1 MLSYRH
7 GFHAGGWADVHKHV
21 AIALLLLHL
30 RQKSTAFA
38 VLDAFAGDA
47 VYDLTGPE
55 ATKTREFETGIARIW
70 DEPNAPPGVV
80 EYVAAVRT
88 FNDLGRDGAKLVR
101 YPGSPALA
109 RAALRDSD
117 RLILNELH
125 PTAHR
130 ALSAWALGDS
140 RISVHKRDAAELLGA
155 LVTPQLRRGLIL
167 VDPAYEVKSEYET
180 VPEALARAVKS
191 WPRGTYALWYPVLAE
206 ARHRALLASVHR
218 VLGGMD
224 GIEAIVTEVAPPSNP
239 QGPTRG
245 MQGAGLVIINQPW
258 HFDDEMK
265 VAGDWLAER
274 LWRPRHGRHFICP
287 LADYPASGA

>member
-1 MLSYRH
+1 VLSYRH

-21 AIALLLLHL
+21 AVALLLLHL

-70 DEPNAPPGVV
+70 DAADAPPGIV
-80 EYVAAVRT
+80 EYVAAVRA
-88 FNDLGRDGAKLVR
+88 FNGAVGAVTR

-109 RAALRDSD
+109 RAALRDGD

-130 ALSAWALGDS
+130 ALSAWARDDS
-140 RISVHKRDAAELLGA
+140 RISVHKRDAAELMGA

-180 VPEALARAVKS
+180 VPEALGRSVKA
-191 WPRGTYALWYPVLAE
+191 WPQGIYALWYPVLAE
-206 ARHRALLASVHR
+206 ARHRALLASLHG
-218 VLGGMD
+218 VLAGMD
-224 GIEAIVTEVAPPSNP
+224 GIEAVVTEIVPPSNP
-239 QGPTRG
+239 QLPARG
-245 MQGAGLVIINQPW
+245 MRGAGLVIINQPW
-258 HFDDEMK
+258 RFDDEIK
-265 VAGDWLAER
+265 AAGDWLADR
-274 LWRPRHGRHFICP
+274 LWEPDAGRHLICP
-287 LADYPASGA
+287 LADYPTLAI